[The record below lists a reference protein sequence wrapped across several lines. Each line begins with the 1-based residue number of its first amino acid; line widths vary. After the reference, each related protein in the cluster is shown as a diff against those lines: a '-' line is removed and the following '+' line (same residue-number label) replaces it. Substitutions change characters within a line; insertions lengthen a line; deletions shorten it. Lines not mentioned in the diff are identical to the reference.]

1 MLPLRSKGVLLNASF
16 AEQKATFQKATFQKG
31 NILLQL
37 YADAAVF
44 HLAAVAFQADGA
56 RVR

>member
-1 MLPLRSKGVLLNASF
+1 MLLNASF